1 MNFTLGIIV
10 AVGILVAI
18 SLVFISMDPGYVIQ
32 PKIKPV
38 ACTMEY
44 APVCGVD
51 GITYGNSCM
60 LNAAKVQLDHTG
72 ECVAEKPL
80 QEGWTRIISAT
91 DPGMGHESHQL
102 AIVLPPS
109 DKVYS
114 GTLHYD
120 ASETVQLV
128 SLVGPLQDE
137 DVKGQATW
145 TVDGKTKYSLTII
158 TQNST
163 SGDWKFSGNALAVH
177 TKKTT
182 PFTVD
187 YKLDYTEKTTSDIV
201 KTGTI
206 TSVTDPGMGHESHQL
221 AIILAPSS
229 NMYSGIVSYS
239 ASEPIQLV
247 ALKGPIGPDDKP
259 EKTWTIDGKTVY
271 ELIFVDPANAM
282 GSWEFSGNALAIH
295 TKNPT
300 PFTVTYS
307 VSATS
312 EAKSPE
318 PVPVPEKPV
327 MAMPVAPQTVTVSIP
342 QGVSSPGCETT
353 STCYSPDS
361 IEIQV
366 DDTVMWSN
374 DDTAAHTVT
383 SGKDVT
389 PDGVFDSSLFM
400 SGNTFEYTFDKT
412 GTYPYFCMVHPW
424 MTGQVIVHEKF
435 NEMISNEIAVGEPNP
450 SAPVEPAPT
459 NEPAPEPIPAPEP
472 TPEPAPVPEPTEKR
486 TGPLEVTIATGSSTP
501 GCDSTNEC
509 YLPYQAEINSGES
522 IIWTNTDSAAHTVTS
537 GKDAT
542 SDGNFDS
549 GMMIPKNTWEHMFDK
564 PGEYDYFCMLHPWM
578 TGKVVVN

>member
-120 ASETVQLV
+120 ATETVQLV
-128 SLVGPLQDE
+128 SLVGPLKDE

-187 YKLDYTEKTTSDIV
+187 YKLDYTEKTTSELV

-206 TSVTDPGMGHESHQL
+206 TSVTDPGMG
-221 AIILAPSS
+221 
-229 NMYSGIVSYS
+229 
-239 ASEPIQLV
+239 
-247 ALKGPIGPDDKP
+247 
-259 EKTWTIDGKTVY
+259 
-271 ELIFVDPANAM
+271 
-282 GSWEFSGNALAIH
+282 
-295 TKNPT
+295 
-300 PFTVTYS
+300 
-307 VSATS
+307 
-312 EAKSPE
+312 
-318 PVPVPEKPV
+318 
-327 MAMPVAPQTVTVSIP
+327 
-342 QGVSSPGCETT
+342 
-353 STCYSPDS
+353 
-361 IEIQV
+361 
-366 DDTVMWSN
+366 
-374 DDTAAHTVT
+374 
-383 SGKDVT
+383 
-389 PDGVFDSSLFM
+389 
-400 SGNTFEYTFDKT
+400 
-412 GTYPYFCMVHPW
+412 
-424 MTGQVIVHEKF
+424 
-435 NEMISNEIAVGEPNP
+435 
-450 SAPVEPAPT
+450 
-459 NEPAPEPIPAPEP
+459 
-472 TPEPAPVPEPTEKR
+472 
-486 TGPLEVTIATGSSTP
+486 
-501 GCDSTNEC
+501 
-509 YLPYQAEINSGES
+509 
-522 IIWTNTDSAAHTVTS
+522 
-537 GKDAT
+537 
-542 SDGNFDS
+542 
-549 GMMIPKNTWEHMFDK
+549 
-564 PGEYDYFCMLHPWM
+564 
-578 TGKVVVN
+578 